1 MNWYKEHTLTV
12 SNLKVANY
20 MIDHACEMTGIE
32 AIPER
37 ISNVG
42 MIFKA
47 ENVQEV
53 YSNAIRE
60 ELPALTDNET
70 NRIRSML
77 ALLICVKRQELA
89 EAGGKV

>member
-20 MIDHACEMTGIE
+20 MIDHSCEMTGVE
-32 AIPER
+32 AIPEA
-37 ISNVG
+37 ISNVA

-47 ENVQEV
+47 DNVQEV
-53 YSNAIRE
+53 YSHAIKKN
-60 ELPALTDNET
+60 LPVLTDNET
-70 NRIRSML
+70 NRIRCML

-89 EAGGKV
+89 EAGREV

>member
-1 MNWYKEHTLTV
+1 MNWYKVHTLTV

-20 MIDHACEMTGIE
+20 MIDHECEMTGIE
-32 AIPER
+32 AIPEA

-42 MIFKA
+42 MIFKS

-53 YSNAIRE
+53 YGHAIKK
-60 ELPALTDNET
+60 ELPALTYNET
-70 NRIRSML
+70 NRLRSML

-89 EAGGKV
+89 EAGGVL